1 MPQNPLHHAARLGS
15 SAANEEAMDGERR
28 LRPAGL
34 LSRPVS
40 ALAFWL
46 AIALPAL
53 YLPLLLTGL
62 SSVPDLALFLGLFG
76 LHLGALVG
84 GRSYRPG

>member
-1 MPQNPLHHAARLGS
+1 MTENTLHDALPLGS
-15 SAANEEAMDGERR
+15 SRAAEETNDADRPR
-28 LRPAGL
+28 LPAGPL
-34 LSRPVS
+34 TAPVS

-62 SSVPDLALFLGLFG
+62 STVADLTLFLALFG
-76 LHLGALVG
+76 LHLAALVG
-84 GRSYRPG
+84 GRSYRRE